1 MSAGTC
7 TQCGAVMTADANF
20 CGTCGTA
27 RTLPAPANASGQ
39 GYGPPP
45 SFPPS
50 PYPPYGQ
57 QYGQPYAP
65 PAYSSPKTNG
75 FAITSFVLSLFFFV
89 CGIGSILAVIFGHI
103 ARKQIRE
110 RGEQGS
116 GLATAGLIIGYI
128 GIGIMALYLV
138 ISILLAATTSSG
150 T

>member
-1 MSAGTC
+1 
-7 TQCGAVMTADANF
+7 MTADARF
-20 CGTCGTA
+20 CGSCGTA
-27 RTLPAPANASGQ
+27 RTLPAPTYASGQ

-45 SFPPS
+45 SFPPAGS
-50 PYPPYGQ
+50 PPPYGQ
-57 QYGQPYAP
+57 QFGQPYGA
-65 PAYSSPKTNG
+65 PAYAPQRTNG
-75 FAITSFVLSLFFFV
+75 LAIASFVLSLFFFV

-110 RGEQGS
+110 RGEQGG

-138 ISILLAATTSSG
+138 SALVMSTTSSTG